1 MTLTL
6 RAAIAQAEALPE
18 SDQDALAALLLAEI
32 ESEARWDEL
41 FSRPESERLLARM
54 AAEAMRDHDAGR
66 ARPLDEL
73 LGDG

>member
-1 MTLTL
+1 MTHTL
-6 RAAIAQAEALPE
+6 RTAVARAEALPE

-41 FSRPESERLLARM
+41 FARPESEAVLARM

-66 ARPLDEL
+66 TRPMDDV